1 MKMLLLA
8 TLLAA
13 AAGGPVFRN
22 PPAPGLHRYVYQ
34 VTETV
39 VGGPVHGY
47 RTEFDLETSG
57 GATYAIVRTSA
68 VFDGAW
74 KPVEPDAECRAAM
87 HGDSTRLAR
96 VKLSPLAPETAKTLG
111 DSFLATCAPPG
122 VFFPLTDILNVAII
136 PTSERFRAAELR
148 TAGQSLSYPGFDAA
162 FDRSG
167 VAIRETSSG
176 GEISLASLDALR
188 AVLDWKPAP
197 ADLDLAE
204 GAEKTRV
211 TLKGTE
217 HFAFRVEVDRKTGA
231 ILRAATSY
239 DDLDMKIVGAPDS
252 VAHVKISRKVTI
264 EPR

>member
-1 MKMLLLA
+1 MKMLLIA

-13 AAGGPVFRN
+13 AAGGPVYRTT
-22 PPAPGLHRYVYQ
+22 PAPGLRRYVYQ

-57 GATYAIVRTSA
+57 GAIYAIVRKSA
-68 VFDGAW
+68 VLDGTW
-74 KPVEPDAECRAAM
+74 KPVEPDAPCRAAM
-87 HGDSTRLAR
+87 HGDATRLAR
-96 VKLSPLAPETAKTLG
+96 VKLSPLAPEAAKTLG
-111 DSFLATCAPPG
+111 DSFLAMCAPPG

-136 PTSERFRAAELR
+136 PISQRFRAAELR
-148 TAGQSLSYPGFDAA
+148 RVGQSLSYPGFEAA

-176 GEISLASLDALR
+176 GEISLASLDAQR
-188 AVLDWKPAP
+188 AVLDWKPAL
-197 ADLDLAE
+197 ADLDLVE
-204 GAEKTRV
+204 GANKPPV

-217 HFAFRVEVDRKTGA
+217 HFAFRVEIDRKTGA
-231 ILRAATSY
+231 IRRAVTTY
-239 DDLDMKIVGAPDS
+239 DELDMKVVGAPDS
-252 VAHVKISRKVTI
+252 VPHVRIRRAVTI